1 MNYEPPAIARQE
13 KIAGPVIAGAA
24 PGSPKLLTPKWA
36 PHETSTDTPR
46 ASE

>member
-13 KIAGPVIAGAA
+13 KIAGPVIAGVAA
-24 PGSPKLLTPKWA
+24 GSNSKLTPKWA
-36 PHETSTDTPR
+36 PHDTSTDTSR